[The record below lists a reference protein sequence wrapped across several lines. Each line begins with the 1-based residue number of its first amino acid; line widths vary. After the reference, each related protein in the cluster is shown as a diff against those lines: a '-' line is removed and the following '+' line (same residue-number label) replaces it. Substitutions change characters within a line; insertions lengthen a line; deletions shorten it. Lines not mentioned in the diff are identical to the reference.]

1 MVNEDKGNAAP
12 MDAELLGREMDK
24 MEEKQRGKEII
35 IDQESVKLEVEGLL
49 EKARQSG
56 TAAGRQAAIEGILL
70 VEKRGRLAED
80 PVSTKLACCSVLS
93 LLHEA
98 GDLKELQEKL
108 VLMTKRR
115 GQLKEAVKA
124 MVRQCMEYV
133 EDEGEGMNMAR
144 SQREEMIR
152 TLQGITEGKIYVE
165 IERARITRQLAR
177 MKEEDGE
184 VSEAANI
191 LQEVAVETFGSMSKV
206 EKIAYILEQ
215 VRLCL
220 EKKDYVRAQIL
231 SRKISPKAFVQ
242 KAHGKKSETT
252 GEIGIEGTSIEAPA
266 KGTPSLEELK
276 LIYYKL
282 MISFHSHEKNY
293 IEICRSYRAILDT
306 PSIEADKSASEDA
319 LKHAAWYSILAPRD
333 SDQITLLHANKSDPR
348 MESMPLYKSLLNH
361 FSKDEVLWWNALTQE
376 FAEEIDSQTDIF
388 GGEDNQCRKDWR
400 LRVIEHNVY
409 TISKFYSKIKLARLA
424 QVLELSEDK
433 AEDTI
438 CSMVS
443 ERGLVALI
451 DRPAG
456 TIRFGST
463 MSNNESLNSWSS
475 KIEKVLNLVEKTC
488 QQIQKESQIHK
499 VTLQVGT
506 A

>member
-1 MVNEDKGNAAP
+1 MVNEERGNDAAP

-35 IDQESVKLEVEGLL
+35 IDQESVKLEVEILL

-80 PVSTKLACCSVLS
+80 PVSTKMACCSVLS

-124 MVRQCMEYV
+124 MVRQSMEYV
-133 EDEGEGMNMAR
+133 EDEGAGMGMTR
-144 SQREEMIR
+144 SQKEEMIR
-152 TLQGITEGKIYVE
+152 TLQSITEGKIYVE

-215 VRLCL
+215 
-220 EKKDYVRAQIL
+220 
-231 SRKISPKAFVQ
+231 
-242 KAHGKKSETT
+242 
-252 GEIGIEGTSIEAPA
+252 
-266 KGTPSLEELK
+266 
-276 LIYYKL
+276 
-282 MISFHSHEKNY
+282 NY
-293 IEICRSYRAILDT
+293 IEICRAYRAILDT
-306 PSIEADKSASEDA
+306 PCIEADKSASEDA

-348 MESMPLYKSLLNH
+348 MDSMPLYKSLLNQ
-361 FSKDEVLWWNALTQE
+361 FSKDEVLWWNALAQE
-376 FAEEIDSQTDIF
+376 FAEEIDAQTDIF

-409 TISKFYSKIKLARLA
+409 TVSKFYSKIRLARLA

-443 ERGLVALI
+443 EMGLVALI

-456 TIRFGST
+456 TIRFGSSMT
-463 MSNNESLNSWSS
+463 NNESLNSWSL
-475 KIEKVLNLVEKTC
+475 KIEQVLNLVEKTC

-499 VTLQVGT
+499 VTLQVGAGT